1 MGFYSFSFISLL
13 FHVGSYNI
21 VEKQKHSKES
31 QSENKINHLLFTILR
46 ELGPY
51 FSYHKPINK
60 GFCNNY
66 RWVTMERS

>member
-31 QSENKINHLLFTILR
+31 QSESKINHFITHYNERPGSILCI
-46 ELGPY
+46 
-51 FSYHKPINK
+51 SQANQ
-60 GFCNNY
+60 
-66 RWVTMERS
+66 